1 MATFQITAV
10 RTEKS
15 PGGTH
20 EHISHVGIGAAQV
33 VISRSTVIRDLR
45 DPNGDRY
52 YTHVKG
58 ARADVIVVDCPR
70 CDFKDYIRTTADS
83 TTADNL
89 LSLPPC

>member
-15 PGGTH
+15 SGGTH
-20 EHISHVGIGAAQV
+20 EHISHVGLPAGSVLPRSV
-33 VISRSTVIRDLR
+33 VIKDLR

-52 YTHVKG
+52 YTYVNGNK
-58 ARADVIVVDCPR
+58 ADVIVVDCPR
-70 CDFKDYIRTTADS
+70 CDFSDYIRTKADS

-89 LSLPPC
+89 LSLPRC